1 MFLKR
6 ISSHNVGPI
15 GDIDVCFE
23 KNNNG
28 MPKPVVLVG
37 ENGAGKSTIMSNI
50 VDSMFEMA
58 RMVYDDAV
66 KQDGYKYQYYKAIN
80 HSEIRVGEDY
90 MISYV
95 EYEDCEKDL
104 RYVFKGG
111 SIEKEKACGLIK
123 NQLDDIGNWE
133 IDGNY
138 KAISGGKNDYDSIF
152 NSNVLCFFGPDRYE
166 KPIWL
171 GNKYYEELEHLSI
184 NGRFSGE
191 MVNNIVAKNVSD
203 STLKWLLDV
212 IVDSRTDIIADS
224 NGLHA
229 VHSNINDVLNLG
241 IARQNIEKVMSEI
254 LGREVF
260 FGLNFRSSYGN
271 RFNIKEK
278 ETETEK
284 TVIPTLDSLS
294 TGQSALFNMF
304 STIIRYADNLNINR
318 SIRIEEIK
326 GIVIIDEIDLH
337 LHTKLQREV
346 LPKLLNLFP
355 NIQFIISTHSP
366 MFLLGMD
373 EFYGKEGYC
382 IYELPEAKKITSEM
396 FGEFQRAYT
405 YMTMTEKYQKEIKN
419 EIQLHIEKTLIVTEG
434 ATDWRHLKAAL
445 CKSSKEEYK
454 ALDIEFLEYNPKNS
468 KKEDLPKLNMSNS
481 HLTTMCK
488 EFAKVRQSR
497 KIIFIADADDPTTN
511 KELGGMSRTFKDWR
525 NNVYSLILPVPDHRK
540 ETPRI
545 CIEHYYSDEDL
556 RRTLEIDGIPRR
568 IFIGSEFDNFGL
580 SIDKKYMC
588 LDRNNCGLG
597 TINIIDGQTEKRVFM
612 IEDEEKKNLALTKMD
627 FAEAIYG
634 NVEGFC
640 DIDFKNYSLVFD
652 IISEIERLPIV

>member
-66 KQDGYKYQYYKAIN
+66 KQDGNKYQYYKAIN

-171 GNKYYEELEHLSI
+171 GKKYYEELEHLSI

-191 MVNNIVAKNVSD
+191 MVNNIVAKNVTD

-212 IVDSRTDIIADS
+212 IVDSRTDIITDS
-224 NGLHA
+224 NGLHT
-229 VHSNINDVLNLG
+229 VHSNINDVLKLG

-254 LGREVF
+254 IGREVF

-278 ETETEK
+278 NTEK

-346 LPKLLNLFP
+346 LPKLLKLFP

-373 EFYGKEGYC
+373 EVYGKEGYC
-382 IYELPEAKKITSEM
+382 IYELPEAKK
-396 FGEFQRAYT
+396 
-405 YMTMTEKYQKEIKN
+405 
-419 EIQLHIEKTLIVTEG
+419 
-434 ATDWRHLKAAL
+434 
-445 CKSSKEEYK
+445 
-454 ALDIEFLEYNPKNS
+454 
-468 KKEDLPKLNMSNS
+468 
-481 HLTTMCK
+481 
-488 EFAKVRQSR
+488 
-497 KIIFIADADDPTTN
+497 
-511 KELGGMSRTFKDWR
+511 
-525 NNVYSLILPVPDHRK
+525 
-540 ETPRI
+540 
-545 CIEHYYSDEDL
+545 
-556 RRTLEIDGIPRR
+556 
-568 IFIGSEFDNFGL
+568 
-580 SIDKKYMC
+580 
-588 LDRNNCGLG
+588 
-597 TINIIDGQTEKRVFM
+597 
-612 IEDEEKKNLALTKMD
+612 
-627 FAEAIYG
+627 
-634 NVEGFC
+634 
-640 DIDFKNYSLVFD
+640 
-652 IISEIERLPIV
+652 